1 MEYNSINEAL
11 VSHMKRYVWIWETLQ
26 TMPDNPTNGDVAN
39 GHAEL
44 GAEIAEIEALLKQLA
59 EGKLSQRNNRNPA
72 GST

>member
-1 MEYNSINEAL
+1 MGYNSINEAL

-44 GAEIAEIEALLKQLA
+44 GAEIAEIEALFKQLA
-59 EGKLSQRNNRNPA
+59 E
-72 GST
+72 